1 MKESITQ
8 YGPSRNSQHIAELL
22 DHIFAQG
29 KNVDRKIFF
38 PLCIWGTHGIG
49 KTQMVKEYALSKDWG
64 FSYIAPAQ
72 FEEMGDLHGMP
83 KEINKDGKMVT
94 VYSPPDWV
102 PTTEGPGILLIDD
115 FNRADERILKGC
127 MQLFQN
133 YELSSWK
140 LPQKWEI
147 VATANPDLSD
157 YSVTS
162 LDDAMLT
169 RMIHVTYEFD
179 HKIWAK
185 WAVKSGVD
193 ERGVAFVLTYPELI
207 NNSRTTP
214 RSLTQFFELIT
225 NLTDLKNDL
234 ALVLTLANTVLD
246 EVTSNAFVSFIN
258 NDLDELI
265 NPEEILN
272 SQNFSSV
279 IKRIEDLSFDV
290 KKGERVD
297 KIAVITTRLYL
308 HLTSSAYRPTERH
321 AENLI
326 KFLLSVQIPN
336 DLSMGLYMD
345 LQKSKD
351 KEIQLMLRDK
361 RLAMFLIDAM

>member
-1 MKESITQ
+1 MVH
-8 YGPSRNSQHIAELL
+8 GPHQNSRQLAALL
-22 DHIFAQG
+22 DHIFQQG
-29 KNVDRKIFF
+29 GDVNRKTSF

-49 KTQMVKEYALSKDWG
+49 KTQFVKEYALSKGWG

-72 FEEMGDLHGMP
+72 FEEMGDFHGMP
-83 KEINKDGKMVT
+83 MVENRDGENVT
-94 VYSPPDWV
+94 VYSPPHWV
-102 PTTEGPGILLIDD
+102 PKTDGPGILLIDD

-140 LPQKWEI
+140 LPPNWEI

-157 YSVTS
+157 YSVTP

-169 RMIHVTYEFD
+169 RMIHVTYEFN
-179 HKIWAK
+179 HKIWAE

-193 ERGVAFVLTYPELI
+193 SRGVSFVLAYPELI

-214 RSLTQFFELIT
+214 RSITQFFELIK
-225 NLTDLKNDL
+225 NLADLKEDL
-234 ALVLTLANTVLD
+234 GFVLTLAKTVLD
-246 EVTSNAFVSFIN
+246 EETANAFVSFVN

-265 NPEEILN
+265 DPEQILN
-272 SQNFSSV
+272 EQNFSIV
-279 IKRIEDLSFDV
+279 AKRIEELSKDESNG
-290 KKGERVD
+290 KRVD

-308 HLTSSAYRPTERH
+308 YLTASEYRVKERH
-321 AENLI
+321 SENLI
-326 KFLLSVQIPN
+326 KFLLMEPLPK
-336 DLSMGLYMD
+336 DLSMGLYID

-351 KEIQLMLRDK
+351 AQIQSMLRDK
-361 RLAMFLIDAM
+361 RLAMFLIDVM

>member
-1 MKESITQ
+1 
-8 YGPSRNSQHIAELL
+8 
-22 DHIFAQG
+22 
-29 KNVDRKIFF
+29 
-38 PLCIWGTHGIG
+38 
-49 KTQMVKEYALSKDWG
+49 
-64 FSYIAPAQ
+64 
-72 FEEMGDLHGMP
+72 
-83 KEINKDGKMVT
+83 
-94 VYSPPDWV
+94 
-102 PTTEGPGILLIDD
+102 
-115 FNRADERILKGC
+115 
-127 MQLFQN
+127 MQLLQN

-169 RMIHVTYEFD
+169 RMIHVTYEFN

-193 ERGVAFVLTYPELI
+193 QRGVAFVLTYPELI

-225 NLTDLKNDL
+225 NLTDLKNNL

-279 IKRIEDLSFDV
+279 VKRIEDLSSDV
-290 KKGERVD
+290 NKGERVD

-326 KFLLSVQIPN
+326 KFLLSAQIPN

-351 KEIQLMLRDK
+351 KDIQLMLRDK